1 MKKAEQVQ
9 WHDVQGLV
17 LSGYPKLHFAAYVPW
32 SFSSNDRQQAWLK
45 DLIGRLMRVKSAD
58 DRPPVCASTHP
69 LRPTD
74 LRTMK
79 EQLDSGAIDV
89 WVINVAL
96 TATGLTKFGMTD
108 EERLQFSA
116 EFLEGMA
123 PERAPGSDVIPR
135 RCNLL
140 GDVGENSP
148 EYWQWGGWSANRE
161 IDGILL
167 LYAATE
173 AELKKLI
180 KDEIERAQK
189 YGAQFLRS
197 GTASKGDPLILKGRL
212 YKDLKEHFG
221 FRDGISQPI
230 IRGTPA
236 STSDQ
241 IREDPNEARI
251 SLVMPGEFVLGY
263 LNERGSRVGRLG
275 TVSRGEPSK
284 ANKSS
289 RDLTRNGTHLVFRQ
303 LEQDVDKFRGDTLR
317 TAELIRGE
325 NGRDLKENLEW
336 VVARLIGR
344 KRSGEP
350 LVPPSTYPP
359 RMQKDQGNDKSRGN
373 DWPTFLKG
381 KWEWVVALLTGQRL
395 RDRSRTPPSANPPK
409 NERNN
414 FLYHF
419 EDRFGLACPLGA
431 HIRRANPRDLIGP
444 DPDTALR
451 LSKMHRIIRRGRGY
465 GKRWTKKSPK
475 GEQRGV
481 LFICLNADIAGQFEF
496 IQHNWINNGRFSG
509 LYGETDP
516 VMNYQP
522 GEGCSL
528 TIQRRP
534 ISERVDD
541 SMNQYVKVRG
551 GAYFFLP
558 GIETLR
564 SLAG

>member
-1 MKKAEQVQ
+1 
-9 WHDVQGLV
+9 
-17 LSGYPKLHFAAYVPW
+17 
-32 SFSSNDRQQAWLK
+32 
-45 DLIGRLMRVKSAD
+45 MRVKAVN
-58 DRPPVCASTHP
+58 DRPPDRTSAHP

-74 LRTMK
+74 LQTMK
-79 EQLDSGAIDV
+79 DQRKSGAVDV
-89 WVINVAL
+89 WVVNVAL
-96 TATGLTKFGMTD
+96 TAKGLTKFGMTD

-116 EFLEGMA
+116 EFREGMA
-123 PERAPGSDVIPR
+123 PQRAPGSDATPR

-148 EYWQWGGWSANRE
+148 EYWQWGGWTANRE

-180 KDEIERAQK
+180 KYEIEMAQK
-189 YGAQFLRS
+189 YGAQFLGS
-197 GTASKGDPLILKGRL
+197 GTASKGDPLILKGRIS
-212 YKDLKEHFG
+212 KDLKEHFG

-230 IRGTPA
+230 IDA
-236 STSDQ
+236 TSSSER
-241 IREDPNEARI
+241 IREDSNEARI

-275 TVSRGEPSK
+275 TVARGEPSK

-303 LEQDVDKFRGDTLR
+303 LEQNVDAFRRDTLR
-317 TAELIRGE
+317 TAERIRAE
-325 NGRDLKENLEW
+325 NGRDIEENWEW
-336 VVARLIGR
+336 VMARLIGR

-350 LVPPSTYPP
+350 LVPPSTYLPK
-359 RMQKDQGNDKSRGN
+359 MQKDQGDDKSRGN

-381 KWEWVVALLTGQRL
+381 KWEWVVSLLKGHQP
-395 RDRSRTPPSANPPK
+395 RDQSRTQPSADPPIGK
-409 NERNN
+409 RERND

-451 LSKMHRIIRRGRGY
+451 LSKMHRIIRRGRPY
-465 GKRWTKKSPK
+465 GKRWTKKSPE
-475 GEQRGV
+475 GGQRGM

-516 VMNYQP
+516 VLNYP
-522 GEGCSL
+522 GESRSL

-534 ISERVDD
+534 TSERVE
-541 SMNQYVKVRG
+541 SINQYVKVRG